1 MCKSVDESESNT
13 NSKEQSP
20 PPPPPKEDQA
30 NRTPQKHKQKQ
41 TVEMESQSLISG
53 TPLPFSAQNEQI
65 VIPPPATESYS
76 SSSKLD
82 TDLSETSN

>member
-20 PPPPPKEDQA
+20 PPPPKEDQP